1 MATVYAKVNGKQ
13 RSATETLEIS
23 HTPGAAIDQ
32 VIAEY
37 EASAL
42 ATAQTIDLCTIPP
55 FSAYR
60 LVEFNHDALGANTSI
75 KVGIA
80 GALEEQLVDTSTVA
94 AASLKPAAGGWKQT
108 DVALNLVATNT
119 GTITGSLQA
128 VVQIQKRQAAIAL

>member
-42 ATAQTIDLCTIPP
+42 ATAQTFDLCTIPP

-60 LVEFNHDALGANTSI
+60 LVEFNHDALGGNTSI

-94 AASLKPAAGGWKQT
+94 AASLKPAVGGWKQT